1 MKEPPKVIAI
11 CGPTGAGK
19 TKISIE
25 VAKAFKGEIINF
37 DSQQIYKELIIGTAK
52 PSPEES
58 ENIPHH
64 LFDEISIFEEM
75 SAGRFIELADRYVK
89 EISERGRLPILVGG
103 TGLYLRAFEYGLF
116 KVSSNPQ
123 IRKALK
129 EKASKEPASLYE
141 ELKKLDPEY
150 ASKIHPH
157 DLVRIIRA
165 LEVIY
170 TTGKAFSEFQRETP
184 FFQKKRY
191 PLLKIG
197 IFLPRRE
204 LYAKINER
212 VIRMIEAGW
221 LEEVK
226 TLYEKHGER
235 VFEKIKAIGYKELYR
250 VLKGELSLE
259 EAIKSIQKETRHY
272 AKRQFT
278 WFKKEKDIEWFKP
291 GEIPLILK
299 RVESFLKED
308 VPWRA

>member
-1 MKEPPKVIAI
+1 MKENPKVVAI

-19 TKISIE
+19 TKVSIE
-25 VAKAFKGEIINF
+25 IAKAFKGEIINF
-37 DSQQIYKELIIGTAK
+37 DSQQIYRELVIGTAK
-52 PSPEES
+52 PLLEERQ
-58 ENIPHH
+58 NIPHH
-64 LFDEISIFEEM
+64 LFDAISIFEEM
-75 SAGRFIELADRYVK
+75 NAGKFIELADRCVK

-116 KVSSNPQ
+116 KVSSNPE
-123 IRKALK
+123 IRKVLK
-129 EKASKEPASLYE
+129 ERASREPASLYE
-141 ELKKLDPEY
+141 ELQRLDPDY

-170 TTGKAFSEFQRETP
+170 TTGKTFSEFQRETP

-197 IFLPRRE
+197 IFLPRKE

-212 VIRMIEAGW
+212 VIHMIEAGW

-226 TLYEKHGER
+226 TLYEKYEEK
-235 VFEKIKAIGYKELYR
+235 VFEKIKAIGYKELLK
-250 VLKGELSLE
+250 VVKGELSLD
-259 EAIKSIQKETRHY
+259 EAIKIIQKETRHY

-291 GEIPLILK
+291 EELPLIFK
-299 RVESFLKED
+299 RVEGFLKGD
-308 VPWRA
+308 